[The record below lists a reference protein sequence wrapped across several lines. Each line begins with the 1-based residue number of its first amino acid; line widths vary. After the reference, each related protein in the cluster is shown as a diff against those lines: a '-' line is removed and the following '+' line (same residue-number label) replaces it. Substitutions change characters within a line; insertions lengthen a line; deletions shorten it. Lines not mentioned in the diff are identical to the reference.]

1 MAEDRDKSIQD
12 QIFDMVKRSQ
22 EVILDASRNFVDGAA
37 DLAPGDRDQIDRLID
52 NAFDLT
58 ERILQAQRDFAK
70 TVLASVANL
79 PGDADDR
86 DDGDDRR

>member
-1 MAEDRDKSIQD
+1 MVEPTEKSVQD

-22 EVILDASRNFVDGAA
+22 EVILDASRNFVEGAA
-37 DLAPGDRDQIDRLID
+37 EAAPYDREQIDKLID

-70 TVLASVANL
+70 TVLATVSNPL
-79 PGDADDR
+79 QR
-86 DDGDDRR
+86 DDETED